1 MSQKN
6 VAVCWLVKCL
16 SNKTGSCSSN
26 SPFLTQS
33 QALCQPHIQI
43 KSCLWL
49 PVPFSDLFLGF
60 PADLCGQPYENS
72 VSTNTQHAV
81 CKYIYI
87 QIESITTLDCAI
99 LGVLN
104 KTVFSIFKTVWP
116 WVLRTVRVLQS
127 SFRSRSRQS
136 AWGRGWR
143 HPLPP
148 ARCAP
153 SSLTLFLLARRRK
166 QLHRRGSA
174 GCVCCETICSSGS
187 AGKEQK

>member
-26 SPFLTQS
+26 SPFLMQS

-43 KSCLWL
+43 KGCLWL
-49 PVPFSDLFLGF
+49 PVCFSDLFLGF

-99 LGVLN
+99 FGVLN
-104 KTVFSIFKTVWP
+104 KIAFSIFKTVWP
-116 WVLRTVRVLQS
+116 WVLKTARAVSGHAHGKALE
-127 SFRSRSRQS
+127 
-136 AWGRGWR
+136 AGAEGIPN
-143 HPLPP
+143 PLHDVP
-148 ARCAP
+148 P
-153 SSLTLFLLARRRK
+153 SSLTLFLIARRRK
-166 QLHRRGSA
+166 QLHRQGYA